1 VELNVDTSRDLA
13 NSLDKAV
20 KLDNPFFNTMLRIL
34 ATRCMLQAIYFASG
48 TKTYDEFLHYGLAAP
63 IYTHFTSPIRRRVPN
78 KKHIYNQIWC
88 NLYIKL
94 TTYFLLYIFMT
105 SKSKVKLV
113 SYYWLTFQVLQ
124 M

>member
-34 ATRCMLQAIYFASG
+34 ATRCMLQAVYFASG

-63 IYTHFTSPIRRRVPN
+63 IYTHFTSPIRRYPTKN
-78 KKHIYNQIWC
+78 
-88 NLYIKL
+88 
-94 TTYFLLYIFMT
+94 IFT
-105 SKSKVKLV
+105 VKFGV
-113 SYYWLTFQVLQ
+113 NRQFGCVLN
-124 M
+124 